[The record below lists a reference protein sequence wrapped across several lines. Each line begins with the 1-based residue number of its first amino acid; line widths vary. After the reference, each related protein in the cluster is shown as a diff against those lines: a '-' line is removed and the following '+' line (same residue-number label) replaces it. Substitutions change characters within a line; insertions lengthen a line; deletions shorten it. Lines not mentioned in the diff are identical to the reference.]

1 MTGRTFLKQVAFVRR
16 RPGMTTAEYFDYHYK
31 THGRLSVAP
40 TPGHTPTLYTQ
51 THFFDS
57 AYSSPTPAQPWYSG
71 HNGVTELY
79 FDDLAHVAKTFSS
92 DHVRTVVGPDGANF
106 SDSGASI
113 CMFSREEVICGT
125 VTPGQEGV
133 VAKYALQGRGDVED
147 GTKLAGKLRE
157 HVVAAF
163 GSCSFAIVVDV
174 RIKDELGILG
184 YFGSK
189 DAPAMSFV
197 YTVYL
202 KDNARS
208 IPAFREALKG
218 FEENVDGLIN
228 KEVSFVCFG
237 KRAVVFDST
246 EGTEF
251 DPSHQPDLSHI
262 Y

>member
-1 MTGRTFLKQVAFVRR
+1 
-16 RPGMTTAEYFDYHYK
+16 MTTSEYFDYHYK
-31 THGRLSVAP
+31 THGRLSTAP
-40 TPGHTPTLYTQ
+40 TPGHTPTIYLQ

-57 AYSSPTPAQPWYSG
+57 VYSSPSPAHPWYFG

-106 SDSGASI
+106 SDGGASI
-113 CMFSREEVICGT
+113 CMFSREEAVFGAAAT
-125 VTPGQEGV
+125 SEEGV

-147 GTKLAGKLRE
+147 GTELAAKLKE
-157 HVVAAF
+157 HIVAAF
-163 GSCSFAIVVDV
+163 GACSSSIVVDV
-174 RIKDELGILG
+174 RVKDELGILG

-189 DAPAMSFV
+189 DAPAMSLV

-202 KDNARS
+202 KDKARS
-208 IPAFREALKG
+208 IPAFREALRSFK
-218 FEENVDGLIN
+218 EKVDGLIN

-246 EGTEF
+246 EGKEF
-251 DPSHQPDLSHI
+251 DPSHQPDLTQI